1 MTLAHI
7 LDMIFPDVEDRESLA
22 ATAQGIVDGDVPIQL
37 SDVRRLL
44 GGLDRQAFP
53 SPVEVRFRPSDVVMA
68 ETPRGTICLDPAD
81 ASVSGAILQGA
92 YEPHVS
98 AIIERYGAPGMTVL
112 DVGANVGFHTMAMA
126 RLVGSDGRVFAFE
139 PNSENCRLI
148 LKTLSANSMSNV
160 ELLPVALG
168 ERRGWTHFTSHVG
181 SNGGTIR
188 SSDGHYVDGAGP
200 VVAIW
205 PLDELNLTR
214 VGLIKLDVEGAEGL
228 VVRGGEKTIRQSRP
242 VIITE
247 LSRDMLRRVSQ
258 IDPLDYL
265 SWYASLGYR
274 IHVIDKASPGTLS
287 PARPPQELLASWDD
301 EFRIEDLL
309 LDPGDRR

>member
-7 LDMIFPDVEDRESLA
+7 LDMIFPDVEDRESL
-22 ATAQGIVDGDVPIQL
+22 TARAKAIVDRDAPIQL

-44 GGLDRQAFP
+44 GGLDRQVFP
-53 SPVEVRFRPSDVVMA
+53 SPVEIRFRPSDVVMA
-68 ETPRGTICLDPAD
+68 EIPGGTICLDRAD
-81 ASVSGAILQGA
+81 PSVSGAILDGT

-98 AIIERYGAPGMTVL
+98 AIIERYCSPGMTVV

-126 RLVGSDGRVFAFE
+126 RLVGPSGRVLAFE

-148 LKTLSANSMSNV
+148 LKTLSANSVSNV

-168 ERRGWTHFTSHVG
+168 ERRGWSHFTSHVG
-181 SNGGTIR
+181 SNGGAIR

-200 VVAIW
+200 VVASW
-205 PLDELNLTR
+205 PLDELNLVR

-228 VVRGGEKTIRQSRP
+228 VVRGGAKTIRQSRP

-247 LSRDMLRRVSQ
+247 LSRDMLGRVSEV
-258 IDPLDYL
+258 DPLGYL
-265 SWYASLGYR
+265 SWYAGLGYR
-274 IHVIDKASPGTLS
+274 IHVIDKASPGAVS
-287 PARPPQELLASWDD
+287 PARTPRELLASWDD

-309 LDPGDRR
+309 LDPADRG